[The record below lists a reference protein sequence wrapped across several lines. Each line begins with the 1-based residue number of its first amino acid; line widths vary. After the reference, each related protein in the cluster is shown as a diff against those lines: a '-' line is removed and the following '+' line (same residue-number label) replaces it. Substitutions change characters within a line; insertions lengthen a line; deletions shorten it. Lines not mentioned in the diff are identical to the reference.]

1 MDRDLAH
8 LKAGQNAL
16 LPGQRRHQRQSRQTH
31 KPTLP
36 RTALSNSCPSQR
48 ETRAW
53 TESTKTVHYRDLRS
67 HYNPGQ
73 DLLRYVPKQM
83 WDTACHNDPDFKTF
97 TYGDNGTNGRS
108 SALTQLRKGDA
119 LLFLARLQECAEGA
133 RAGRSGFY
141 LIGGLLVD
149 HAGFLTPT
157 SEGLERFTNNAH
169 AIRGDAQF
177 LGVAGS
183 ERSRRFQHAVPVTR
197 EICDEVFRDK
207 DGNRWT
213 WNGGKSELAR
223 IGSYT
228 RACRRMLD
236 TTDPEQKRRTVTL
249 RDWMEIHTG
258 REDASLLATE

>member
-1 MDRDLAH
+1 MHIYLANVGTNASHGKLISPLFEDGTFEFLPIPEGDR
-8 LKAGQNAL
+8 L
-16 LPGQRRHQRQSRQTH
+16 LD
-31 KPTLP
+31 
-36 RTALSNSCPSQR
+36 
-48 ETRAW
+48 
-53 TESTKTVHYRDLRS
+53 ESTKTVHYRDLRS
-67 HYNPGQ
+67 HYNPSQ
-73 DLLRYVPKQM
+73 DLLRHVPKQM

-108 SALTQLRKGDA
+108 SGLTQLRKGDA
-119 LLFLARLQECAEGA
+119 LLFLARLHECAEGA
-133 RAGRSGFY
+133 GAGRSGFY

-157 SEGLERFTNNAH
+157 SKGLERFSNNAH
-169 AIRGDAQF
+169 AIRCDAQF

-183 ERSRRFQHAVPVTR
+183 QRSRRFQYAVPVTR

-213 WNGGKSELAR
+213 WNGGKSDLAR

-236 TTDPEQKRRTVTL
+236 TTGPEQKRRTEML
-249 RDWMEIHTG
+249 KAWMEKHTD
-258 REDASLLATE
+258 REDASLLEAE